1 MEAARRKFGCDPF
14 RQARDGQLD
23 RKADAEAGRAAI
35 TVDRGEIQVEGPLV
49 VGDQDMM
56 VRPR

>member
-14 RQARDGQLD
+14 RQALDGQLD
-23 RKADAEAGRAAI
+23 RKVDAEAGRAAI